1 MIFAICYL
9 IKYFM
14 ELKNINKFGFS
25 LLQLLLAIAI
35 IIIMAVITL
44 PALRHY
50 EPSIKLKAE
59 SRQLVSDLRYAQ
71 QLTVTE
77 QKTHYV
83 EIDLI
88 GKRYLVVKQEN
99 PASPLK
105 TINLT
110 EGISWQTVSGFDGN
124 RVVFN
129 SYGAVSQAGQ
139 IVLTNT
145 QGNTYTINVKPSGYV

>member
-1 MIFAICYL
+1 MNDKIFNSQI
-9 IKYFM
+9 
-14 ELKNINKFGFS
+14 GFS
-25 LLQLLLAIAI
+25 LLQLLAVIGIIVIMSAIAI
-35 IIIMAVITL
+35 PT
-44 PALRHY
+44 LRHY

-59 SRQLVSDLRYAQ
+59 SRQLASDLRYAQ

-77 QKTHYV
+77 QKIYYL

-88 GKRYLVVKQEN
+88 GRRYLLVKQET

-105 TINLT
+105 TVSLT
-110 EGISWQTVSGFDGN
+110 EGISWQTVSGFDNN
-124 RVVFN
+124 RIVFN

-145 QGNTYTINVKPSGYV
+145 QGDSYTINVKPSGYVQLTQ

>member
-1 MIFAICYL
+1 MRRD
-9 IKYFM
+9 
-14 ELKNINKFGFS
+14 LKLRIYNPLGFS
-25 LLQLLLAIAI
+25 LIQLLIVVAI
-35 IIIMAVITL
+35 IAVMAVITI

-99 PASPLK
+99 PSSPLK
-105 TINLT
+105 TVGLT
-110 EGISWQTVSGFDGN
+110 EGINWQSVTGFDNN

-139 IVLTNT
+139 IIIVND
-145 QGNTYTINVKPSGYV
+145 QGNTYTINVKPSGYVQLQQ